1 MTRDEPNPSLVVM
14 GVSGTGKTTVGRA
27 LAAWAEA
34 PYVEGDDH
42 HPQSNIDKMAA
53 GIPLTDEDRWPW
65 LTELG
70 GLVAAAA
77 PDPMVLTCSAL
88 KRAYRDLLR
97 ETAGE
102 QRLFFVHLAGTREVL
117 MSRMTHRRGH
127 FMPPSLLDSQL
138 ATLEPLQPDEWG
150 VTVDVAPPL
159 AQVVAVA
166 EQAVRLA
173 LEGTS

>member
-1 MTRDEPNPSLVVM
+1 MTSNERNPSLVVM

-27 LAAWAEA
+27 LAAWLEA

-42 HPQSNIDKMAA
+42 HPQANIDKMAA

-70 GLVAAAA
+70 RLVADAA

-88 KRAYRDLLR
+88 KRTYRDLLR

-117 MSRMTHRRGH
+117 MSRMTQRRGH

-159 AQVVAVA
+159 EQVVAVA